1 MKKIFYS
8 LTIVFLFSFL
18 AINDVFAESKVE
30 LKSDMFDIKIGETL
44 DLDIIVSADKEIK
57 GGSFILTTSSN
68 NITFDSINF
77 ETGFTKTSNNS
88 TISFKKNTGTVES
101 GTKVG
106 TIKLIASSSTK
117 IGATATIVLRNIKL
131 VLSDGTTVT
140 PSNITQKITAAEQV
154 KELSDNT
161 KLKTLTS
168 TSANIKFKADVN
180 EYNVEIDRDLI
191 EFNITAEPDDKKAEV
206 TVEGTEITGEKNK
219 IVVTVKAENGDTE
232 KYIINAIKE
241 AEEIKVSSNN
251 KKWLILIFFFAA
263 VTFVNLIALKMKK

>member
-131 VLSDGTTVT
+131 VLSDGTTAT

-191 EFNITAEPDDKKAEV
+191 EFNITAEPDDQKAEV
-206 TVEGTEITGEKNK
+206 TVEGTEITGEENK

>member
-131 VLSDGTTVT
+131 VLNDGTTVT
-140 PSNITQKITAAEQV
+140 PSNITQKITAVEQV

-168 TSANIKFKADVN
+168 TSTNIKFKADVN

>member
-8 LTIVFLFSFL
+8 LTTVFLFSFL

-131 VLSDGTTVT
+131 VLSDGTTAT

-191 EFNITAEPDDKKAEV
+191 EFNITAEPDDQKAEV
-206 TVEGTEITGEKNK
+206 TVEGTEITGEENK

>member
-140 PSNITQKITAAEQV
+140 PSNITQKITAVEQV